1 MKLWPSQQPMER
13 HFILSTFSAL
23 GEVILLGLMAGLNP
37 FVVGLNNV
45 LQSSTLANAAGA
57 KP

>member
-1 MKLWPSQQPMER
+1 MKLWPSDQPRER

-23 GEVILLGLMAGLNP
+23 GEVILLGLVAGLNV
-37 FVVGLNNV
+37 FVVDLTNV
-45 LQSSTLANAAGA
+45 FQSSTLAFTAGA